1 MNYIKHIEGKVM
13 KDYKAVVALQV
24 RVTEVER
31 NKIMRYVHTTNDET
45 VSRLLRRLLREAK
58 II

>member
-1 MNYIKHIEGKVM
+1 M